1 MTIFTL
7 FKRKKKYPNEQNWTT
22 CWLREC
28 DEMRK
33 EKQCRG
39 LFSLTTRYISKRL
52 SRCHRYYMIERKEF
66 RVNVQYIL
74 TRNQCCV
81 YITCIWICVISS
93 VSNRSISNRCESR
106 NFLSISLVSEI
117 WFFSIVLFCFIFSN
131 IWNNT
136 RKPHTFGHIQRV
148 GKSVGSLFFVF
159 LNERHEICFFIYIYE
174 LI

>member
-1 MTIFTL
+1 MNKIE
-7 FKRKKKYPNEQNWTT
+7 KHVGCVNAMKCEKKNSAEDYFPWRQ
-22 CWLREC
+22 
-28 DEMRK
+28 D
-33 EKQCRG
+33 
-39 LFSLTTRYISKRL
+39 ISKRL

-74 TRNQCCV
+74 TRNRCCV

-148 GKSVGSLFFVF
+148 GKLVDSLFFVF
-159 LNERHEICFFIYIYE
+159 LEWMAWDMFFYIYE